1 LQKEVIQLR
10 ALQESYL
17 EAEIRSIEASSEVD
31 GFNSD
36 NCEII
41 EAIEQQR
48 RALDK
53 LESEKNSKRDEVR
66 QIHESATRSFTGES
80 EVVKALVIEYKDISM
95 EELDNE
101 ISATNSRLDLMADGN
116 PQAIKAYE
124 NREREIQKVEESLA
138 NAAGKLENTRTRIT
152 DIREQWEPELD
163 SIVSAISD
171 GFAHNFNRI
180 GCAGQ
185 VSVKKDED
193 FDKWSIQI
201 EVSFR

>member
-1 LQKEVIQLR
+1 MEV
-10 ALQESYL
+10 L
-17 EAEIRSIEASSEVD
+17 E
-31 GFNSD
+31 
-36 NCEII
+36 
-41 EAIEQQR
+41 
-48 RALDK
+48 
-53 LESEKNSKRDEVR
+53 
-66 QIHESATRSFTGES
+66 
-80 EVVKALVIEYKDISM
+80 
-95 EELDNE
+95 NE
-101 ISATNSRLDLMADGN
+101 ISATNSRLEMMADGN